1 MSDVNRVLLTGR
13 LTREPELRETAG
25 GTAVLNF
32 GLASNDRVKNQQTGE
47 YEDRPNFVDCQIFGK
62 RASALSAFL
71 VKGMQVTVEGRLRYS
86 SWEKDGQKRSKLEV
100 VVDEL
105 VLPPAGDRQQA
116 APQEPAYQ
124 EAPQQGYQPQAYQA
138 PPSQRMSPAA
148 MAGREVAGNINY
160 GGQRVDMYY
169 EDEDIPF

>member
-1 MSDVNRVLLTGR
+1 MSDVNHVVLTGR

-25 GTAVLNF
+25 GTAVLAF
-32 GLASNDRVKNQQTGE
+32 GLASNDRVRDQQTGE
-47 YEDRPNFVDCQIFGK
+47 YEDRPNFVDCTLFGK

-86 SWEKDGQKRSKLEV
+86 SWEKDGQKRSKLDV

-105 VLPPAGDRQQA
+105 VLPPAGDRAQA
-116 APQEPAYQ
+116 APQPDYR
-124 EAPQQGYQPQAYQA
+124 QAYQA
-138 PPSQRMSPAA
+138 AQGVREGPRQSLSPAA

-160 GGQRVDMYY
+160 GGQRVDLYY
-169 EDEDIPF
+169 EGEDIPF